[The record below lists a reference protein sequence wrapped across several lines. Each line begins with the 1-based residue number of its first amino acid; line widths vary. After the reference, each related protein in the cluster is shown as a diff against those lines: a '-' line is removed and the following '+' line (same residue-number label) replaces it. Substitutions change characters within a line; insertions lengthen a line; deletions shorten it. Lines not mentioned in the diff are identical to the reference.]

1 MVNSYKPVR
10 VDQVRGDLTVG
21 GNSSQIT
28 VRRIDGN
35 AELRTSY
42 KPVSVAEVGGNLS
55 IEAGSSRVTVQ
66 SVKGDLVITNSY
78 KPVTIQ
84 GTAGSISVRGN
95 NSAVEVTRIAQLS
108 PGQTIDLTTTGKPI
122 TLGLPATAGFR
133 GTLKTRFGQI
143 RSDFRIIVDGDDK
156 RKARLE
162 LGDGGGRIRIETDQD
177 ITLIR
182 ERSRAATEPRR
193 RAHPTTRMGI
203 ILRLGSTPKSR
214 VRDASSCSNRMTPL
228 PNSAEASGAS

>member
-1 MVNSYKPVR
+1 M
-10 VDQVRGDLTVG
+10 
-21 GNSSQIT
+21 
-28 VRRIDGN
+28 
-35 AELRTSY
+35 
-42 KPVSVAEVGGNLS
+42 
-55 IEAGSSRVTVQ
+55 Q

-182 ERSRAATEPRR
+182 E
-193 RAHPTTRMGI
+193 
-203 ILRLGSTPKSR
+203 
-214 VRDASSCSNRMTPL
+214 
-228 PNSAEASGAS
+228 